1 MREAII
7 ALAER
12 AGIAALTKEYGMLSS
27 EDIQSFKAT
36 FKAKLEREEV
46 IYPIYEALETALP
59 DVLQIGKMAEIA
71 TAQIIRQREGKNS
84 TGWRTPLSDHW
95 GEVLQEVAEQAMKEH
110 LKRADALFGEE
121 KTIEAAEEMT
131 HAVVCQVATIAAK
144 KGWPH
149 SRDKEIYDVIT
160 ALATGQLP
168 VETGD
173 TYRLMETA
181 SDRGADFS
189 NAFGASMG
197 LPESLR
203 MGISGRTATEA
214 REDSAYYARM
224 ATNLAKEL
232 SEEKSDHARRR

>member
-12 AGIAALTKEYGMLSS
+12 AGIAALIREYETISD
-27 EDIQSFKAT
+27 EDIQSFKTA
-36 FKAKLEREEV
+36 FKARLEREESV
-46 IYPIYEALETALP
+46 YPIYEALETALP
-59 DVLQIGKMAEIA
+59 SLLQIGKMAETA

-95 GEVLQEVAEQAMKEH
+95 GEVLQEVAEQATKEH
-110 LKRADALFGEE
+110 LRAADALFGEE

-131 HAVVCQVATIAAK
+131 HAIVCQVAAIAAR

-149 SRDKEIYDVIT
+149 AGETQMYDAVT
-160 ALATGQLP
+160 ALATGHLP
-168 VETGD
+168 AEAEE

-181 SDRGADFS
+181 SDRGVDFS

-203 MGISGRTATEA
+203 AGISGRTSPEA
-214 REDSAYYARM
+214 QEDSEYYARKAM
-224 ATNLAKEL
+224 SLAKEL
-232 SEEKSDHARRR
+232 SEREG